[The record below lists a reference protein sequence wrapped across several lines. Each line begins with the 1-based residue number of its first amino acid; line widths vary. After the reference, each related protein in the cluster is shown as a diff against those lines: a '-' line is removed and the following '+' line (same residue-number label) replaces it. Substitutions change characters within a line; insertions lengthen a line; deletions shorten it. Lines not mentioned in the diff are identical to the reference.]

1 MKMLSTRVHGIMDYL
16 VGILLIIS
24 PWLFQFA
31 DGGAAMWVPVIL
43 GIGTILYSLMT
54 NYEYG
59 VAAVISMPTHLWIDG
74 TAGLFLAVSPWLIGF
89 VDVAALPHL
98 IIGLLEMGAALMT
111 NPVPGL
117 PYERETAA

>member
-1 MKMLSTRVHGIMDYL
+1 MDYL

-31 DGGAAMWVPVIL
+31 NGGAAMWIPIIL
-43 GIGTILYSLMT
+43 GISTILYSLMT

-59 VAAVISMPTHLWIDG
+59 AVSVISMPTHLWIDG
-74 TAGLFLAVSPWLIGF
+74 IAGLFLSVSPWLFGF
-89 VDVAALPHL
+89 VEVAALPHL

-111 NPVPGL
+111 NPVPEL
-117 PYERETAA
+117 PYQRETAA